1 MAHWTRED
9 GSNGLSLSPFTFS
22 WSCTLNCP
30 IDSGL
35 IICYYV
41 IDNVSG
47 NMRYKNRQVTISQ
60 VAKESG
66 VSSQTVSRVINNRQ
80 EITPETRQH
89 VQEVI
94 KRLGYQPNAIA
105 RSLSQRRSHTLGVVT
120 SGLEYYGPSHILVG
134 VEQGA
139 NREGLSILLNLL
151 HQPESENIGPIVNGL
166 MSRQVEGIIWAAPE
180 IGNNRSWFRETIP
193 QLAIPVIFLGTQP
206 RDDLHVV
213 EIDNR
218 NGAYIATEHLLERG
232 YRKIGLITG
241 PLTWWAA
248 SERRRGWQE
257 ALTAANIPFTDS
269 QVVEGNWSAESG
281 ERGLHELL
289 EKFTDVQAVFA
300 CNDQMALGLMQ
311 AARTL
316 GKRIP
321 EDLAVVGFDD
331 IPESAFYYPPLTT
344 IRQGLYEL
352 GQAAVQTFVR
362 IREAEQRGEPAP
374 SAQTVWLQPQLVI
387 RAST

>member
-1 MAHWTRED
+1 MAH
-9 GSNGLSLSPFTFS
+9 
-22 WSCTLNCP
+22 
-30 IDSGL
+30 
-35 IICYYV
+35 
-41 IDNVSG
+41 
-47 NMRYKNRQVTISQ
+47 KNRQVTISQ
-60 VAKESG
+60 VAREAG

-139 NREGLSILLNLL
+139 NQEGLSILLNLL
-151 HQPESENIGPIVNGL
+151 HEPESANIGPIVNGL
-166 MSRQVEGIIWAAPE
+166 ISRQVEGIIWAIPE
-180 IGNNRSWFRETIP
+180 IANNRSWFREVLP
-193 QLAIPVIFLGTQP
+193 QLTIPVIFLSTQP
-206 RDDLHVV
+206 SGDLNVV

-218 NGAYIATEHLLERG
+218 NGGYMAAQHLLEKG
-232 YRKIGLITG
+232 YRKIGLIAG

-248 SERRRGWQE
+248 NERRRGWQE
-257 ALTAANIPFTDS
+257 ALTAAGILVSES
-269 QVVEGNWSAESG
+269 QVVVGNWSAESG

-289 EKFTDVQAVFA
+289 EKFPDVQAVFA
-300 CNDQMALGLMQ
+300 CNDQMALGMMR
-311 AARTL
+311 AARSL

-331 IPESAFYYPPLTT
+331 TPESAFYCPPLTT
-344 IRQGLYEL
+344 VRQDLYEL
-352 GQAAVQTFVR
+352 GHVAIQTFLR
-362 IREAEQRGEPAP
+362 IREAEQKGESTS
-374 SAQTVWLQPQLVI
+374 SAQTVWLQPQLVV
-387 RAST
+387 REST

>member
-1 MAHWTRED
+1 M
-9 GSNGLSLSPFTFS
+9 
-22 WSCTLNCP
+22 
-30 IDSGL
+30 
-35 IICYYV
+35 
-41 IDNVSG
+41 
-47 NMRYKNRQVTISQ
+47 KNRKRQVTISQ
-60 VAKESG
+60 VAKEAG
-66 VSSQTVSRVINNRQ
+66 VSLQTVSRVINNRQ
-80 EITPETRQH
+80 EITPATRQH
-89 VQEVI
+89 VQDVI

-120 SGLEYYGPSHILVG
+120 SGLDYYGPSHILVG

-139 NREGLSILLNLL
+139 NQEGLSIFLNLL

-166 MSRQVEGIIWAAPE
+166 MSRQVEGIIWAVPE
-180 IGNNRSWFRETIP
+180 IGNNRAWFQEAIP
-193 QLAIPVIFLGTQP
+193 QLPIPVIFLSTRP

-218 NGAYIATEHLLERG
+218 NGAYMATEHLLERG
-232 YRKIGLITG
+232 YRKIGIITG
-241 PLTWWAA
+241 PMTWWAA

-257 ALTAANIPFTDS
+257 ALTAAGIPFSDS
-269 QVVEGNWSAESG
+269 QIVEGNWSAESG
-281 ERGLHELL
+281 ERSLHELL
-289 EKFTDVQAVFA
+289 EKSPDVQAVFA

-311 AARTL
+311 AARNL

-352 GQAAVQTFVR
+352 GQAAVKTFMKLR
-362 IREAEQRGEPAP
+362 QNEQRDEPLP
-374 SAQTVWLQPQLVI
+374 IGQTVWLQPQLVV
-387 RAST
+387 RASTQVVRKENV

>member
-1 MAHWTRED
+1 MKHGKER
-9 GSNGLSLSPFTFS
+9 
-22 WSCTLNCP
+22 
-30 IDSGL
+30 
-35 IICYYV
+35 
-41 IDNVSG
+41 
-47 NMRYKNRQVTISQ
+47 VTISH
-60 VAKESG
+60 VAKEAG
-66 VSSQTVSRVINNRQ
+66 VSLQTVSRVINNRQ
-80 EITPETRQH
+80 EITPTTRQH
-89 VQEVI
+89 VQDVI

-139 NREGLSILLNLL
+139 NQAGLSIFLNLL

-166 MSRQVEGIIWAAPE
+166 VSRQVEGIIWAVPE
-180 IGNNRSWFRETIP
+180 IGNNRSWFREAMP
-193 QLAIPVIFLGTQP
+193 QPPIPVIFLSTRP
-206 RDDLHVV
+206 RDDLNVV

-218 NGAYIATEHLLERG
+218 NGAYMATEHLLERG
-232 YRKIGLITG
+232 HRKIGLITG

-257 ALTAANIPFTDS
+257 ALTAAGIPFSDS

-289 EKFTDVQAVFA
+289 EKSPDVQAVFA

-311 AARTL
+311 AARSL

-352 GQAAVQTFVR
+352 GHVAVQTFVK
-362 IREAEQRGEPAP
+362 IREAEQAGESAT

-387 RAST
+387 RKST

>member
-1 MAHWTRED
+1 MT
-9 GSNGLSLSPFTFS
+9 N
-22 WSCTLNCP
+22 
-30 IDSGL
+30 
-35 IICYYV
+35 
-41 IDNVSG
+41 
-47 NMRYKNRQVTISQ
+47 KKRQITISQ
-60 VAKESG
+60 VAREAG

-80 EITPETRQH
+80 EITPETRKH
-89 VQEVI
+89 VQDVI
-94 KRLGYQPNAIA
+94 ERLGYQPNAIA

-139 NREGLSILLNLL
+139 NQEGLSIFLNLL
-151 HQPESENIGPIVNGL
+151 HQPESKNIGPIVNGL
-166 MSRQVEGIIWAAPE
+166 ISRQVEGIIWAVPE
-180 IGNNRSWFRETIP
+180 IGDNRSWFREAMP
-193 QLAIPVIFLGTQP
+193 HPPIPVIFLSTRP
-206 RDDLHVV
+206 RDDLNVV

-218 NGAYIATEHLLERG
+218 NGAYMATQHLLEKG

-241 PLTWWAA
+241 PLSWWAA

-257 ALTAANIPFTDS
+257 ALAAAGISFGDA

-289 EKFTDVQAVFA
+289 EKFPDVQAVFA

-311 AARTL
+311 AARSL

-321 EDLAVVGFDD
+321 DDLAVVGFDD

-352 GQAAVQTFVR
+352 GHMAVQTFVR
-362 IREAEQRGEPAP
+362 IRDAEKNGGSAV
-374 SAQTVWLQPQLVI
+374 SAQTVWLQPQLVV
-387 RAST
+387 REST

>member
-1 MAHWTRED
+1 MKHKR
-9 GSNGLSLSPFTFS
+9 
-22 WSCTLNCP
+22 
-30 IDSGL
+30 
-35 IICYYV
+35 
-41 IDNVSG
+41 
-47 NMRYKNRQVTISQ
+47 RQVTISQ
-60 VAKESG
+60 VAREAG

-89 VQEVI
+89 VQNVI

-139 NREGLSILLNLL
+139 NQEGLSIFLNLL
-151 HQPESENIGPIVNGL
+151 HQPESENVGPIVNGL
-166 MSRQVEGIIWAAPE
+166 MSRQVEGIIWAVPE
-180 IGNNRSWFRETIP
+180 IGNNRSWFREAMP
-193 QLAIPVIFLGTQP
+193 RPPIPVIFLSTRP
-206 RDDLHVV
+206 RDDLNVV

-218 NGAYIATEHLLERG
+218 NGAYMATEHLLQRG

-257 ALTAANIPFTDS
+257 ALAAAGIPFSDS
-269 QVVEGNWSAESG
+269 QIVEGNWSPESG

-289 EKFTDVQAVFA
+289 EKSPDVQAVFA

-311 AARTL
+311 AARSL

-352 GQAAVQTFVR
+352 GHVAVQTFVK
-362 IREAEQRGEPAP
+362 IRQAEQTGELAT

-387 RAST
+387 RKST

>member
-1 MAHWTRED
+1 MTNR
-9 GSNGLSLSPFTFS
+9 
-22 WSCTLNCP
+22 
-30 IDSGL
+30 
-35 IICYYV
+35 
-41 IDNVSG
+41 
-47 NMRYKNRQVTISQ
+47 NRQVTISQ
-60 VAKESG
+60 VAKEAG
-66 VSSQTVSRVINNRQ
+66 VSSQTVSRVVNNRQ

-89 VQEVI
+89 VQDVI

-139 NREGLSILLNLL
+139 NRAGLSIFLNLL

-180 IGNNRSWFRETIP
+180 IGNNRSWFREAIP
-193 QLAIPVIFLGTQP
+193 QLSIPVIFLSTQP

-218 NGAYIATEHLLERG
+218 KGAYLATEHLLERG
-232 YRKIGLITG
+232 YRKVGLITG

-248 SERRRGWQE
+248 SERRRGWEE
-257 ALTAANIPFTDS
+257 ALTAAGIAFSDS

-281 ERGLHELL
+281 ERGLYGLL
-289 EKFTDVQAVFA
+289 EKSPDIQAVFA
-300 CNDQMALGLMQ
+300 CNDQMALGLMR
-311 AARTL
+311 AARSL

-331 IPESAFYYPPLTT
+331 IPESAFYHPPLTT

-362 IREAEQRGEPAP
+362 IREAEQKGEPIP
-374 SAQTVWLQPQLVI
+374 SAQTVWLQPQLVV
-387 RAST
+387 REST

>member
-1 MAHWTRED
+1 MKPR
-9 GSNGLSLSPFTFS
+9 
-22 WSCTLNCP
+22 
-30 IDSGL
+30 
-35 IICYYV
+35 
-41 IDNVSG
+41 
-47 NMRYKNRQVTISQ
+47 KRQVTISQ
-60 VAKESG
+60 VAKEAG
-66 VSSQTVSRVINNRQ
+66 VSLQTVSRVINNRQ
-80 EITPETRQH
+80 EITPATRQH
-89 VQEVI
+89 VQDVI

-139 NREGLSILLNLL
+139 NQEGLSIFLNLL

-166 MSRQVEGIIWAAPE
+166 MSRQVEGIIWAVPE
-180 IGNNRSWFRETIP
+180 IGNNRAWFHEAIP
-193 QLAIPVIFLGTQP
+193 QLPIPVIFLSTRP

-218 NGAYIATEHLLERG
+218 NGAYMATEHLLERG
-232 YRKIGLITG
+232 YRKIGIITG
-241 PLTWWAA
+241 PMTWWAA

-257 ALTAANIPFTDS
+257 ALTAVGIPFSDS
-269 QVVEGNWSAESG
+269 QIVEGNWSAESG

-289 EKFTDVQAVFA
+289 EKSPDVQAVFA

-311 AARTL
+311 AARNL

-352 GQAAVQTFVR
+352 GQAAVKTFMKLR
-362 IREAEQRGEPAP
+362 QSEQRDEPLP
-374 SAQTVWLQPQLVI
+374 IAQTVWLQPQLVV
-387 RAST
+387 RESTQVVRKENV

>member
-1 MAHWTRED
+1 MWT
-9 GSNGLSLSPFTFS
+9 PA
-22 WSCTLNCP
+22 TLP
-30 IDSGL
+30 LDSHF

-41 IDNVSG
+41 IVHVNDNMSH
-47 NMRYKNRQVTISQ
+47 KSRQVTITQ
-60 VAKESG
+60 VAKEAG

-80 EITPETRQH
+80 EITPATRQH

-105 RSLSQRRSHTLGVVT
+105 RSLIQRRSHTLGVVT

-139 NREGLSILLNLL
+139 NQQGLSILLNLL
-151 HQPESENIGPIVNGL
+151 HEPENENIGKIVNGL
-166 MSRQVEGIIWAAPE
+166 ISRQVEGIIWAVPE
-180 IGNNRSWFRETIP
+180 IGNNRSWFREVMPHLTV
-193 QLAIPVIFLGTQP
+193 PVVFLSTQP
-206 RDDLHVV
+206 KGDLHVV

-218 NGAYIATEHLLERG
+218 NGGYMATQHLLERG

-248 SERRRGWQE
+248 SERRRGWE
-257 ALTAANIPFTDS
+257 DALTAAGIPFSDA

-281 ERGLHELL
+281 ERGLRDLIA
-289 EKFTDVQAVFA
+289 KSPDIQAVFA
-300 CNDQMALGLMQ
+300 SNDQMALGLMR
-311 AARTL
+311 AARSL

-331 IPESAFYYPPLTT
+331 IPESSFYYPPLTT
-344 IRQGLYEL
+344 IRQALYEL
-352 GQAAVQTFVR
+352 GHVAVQTFMKL
-362 IREAEQRGEPAP
+362 REAQRRDESP
-374 SAQTVWLQPQLVI
+374 SLAETVWLQPQLVV
-387 RAST
+387 REST